1 MKNMERI
8 SKEKARKE
16 ISGIKEEI
24 KRHNHLYYNL
34 ESPEISDAE
43 YDRLLKRLTDIEEA
57 HPDLV
62 TPDSP
67 SRKVG
72 APPDKSGFRPVR
84 HLEKMLSIDN
94 ISVTGADEDDRP
106 KQALAFDERVFKGA
120 GGEEEKRAYIV
131 QPKFDGV
138 SASILYERGDL
149 VRAATR
155 GDGSVGEE
163 ITSNILTMKTIP
175 KKLSSRS
182 GAPVPDVVE
191 VRGEVMIL
199 TEDFRMLNEDI
210 LETDGKPFANP
221 RNAAS
226 GSLRQIDPSVTASR
240 PLKFFA
246 WGVGSVSG
254 VDLPDET
261 AVQKCLKG
269 WGFETGR
276 DPVLCEGIEEA
287 VKVCE
292 GLEGERE
299 KLPYD
304 LDGAVIRVNDRNAQK
319 ALGATAKHPRWCVAY
334 KFKSRHAETKVAGV
348 TFQVGRTGTLT
359 PVANLEPVNIGGV
372 VVRRASLHNADFVR
386 EKDIREG
393 DTVVVKRAGDVI
405 PNVVEVAGKSK
416 NRRGG
421 PLPFPET
428 CPSCGGVVIEE
439 SPGIVC
445 SNPSCPERLK
455 QSVFYLCSRGVFNIK
470 RLGSRTISTLV
481 DEGMVKD
488 IADVF
493 SLTKEDFL
501 NLEGFAEKSSTEVA
515 KEISERKTVSLAVF
529 IQALCIRHVGRQTA
543 EILARRFAS
552 LDGFFAADEESL
564 SDVHGIGGEI
574 AREIVGFTGSERGV
588 ALKDKMKH
596 LGVEVVIPDDSS
608 HKPEVAGKIFVVTG
622 TLWEDRETI
631 HELIRNAGGIAASA
645 VSSKTDF
652 LVEGEKAGAGKR
664 KKAEKLKVKVISGEE
679 LRGMLV

>member
-34 ESPEISDAE
+34 ENPEISDAE

-120 GGEEEKRAYIV
+120 GGEERRAYIV

-138 SASILYERGDL
+138 SASILYKRGDL
-149 VRAATR
+149 VLAATR

-175 KKLSSRS
+175 KKLSSRP

-226 GSLRQIDPSVTASR
+226 GSLRQIDPSVTALR

-261 AVQKCLKG
+261 AVHKCLKG

-276 DPVLCEGIEEA
+276 EPVLCEGIEEA

-319 ALGATAKHPRWCVAY
+319 ALGATAKHPRWCIAY

-372 VVRRASLHNADFVR
+372 VVRRASLHNAADFVR
-386 EKDIREG
+386 KKYICEG

-405 PNVVEVAGKSK
+405 PNVVEVVKRGG
-416 NRRGG
+416 RRGK
-421 PLPFPET
+421 PLPLPEK
-428 CPSCGGVVIEE
+428 CPSCDESVSITFPEKDMPGVLCGIPAFLPLFFSFTKE

-445 SNPSCPERLK
+445 LKSVMSGAAQAER
-455 QSVFYLCSRGVFNIK
+455 
-470 RLGSRTISTLV
+470 
-481 DEGMVKD
+481 
-488 IADVF
+488 
-493 SLTKEDFL
+493 FL
-501 NLEGFAEKSSTEVA
+501 SFVPEGFST
-515 KEISERKTVSLAVF
+515 
-529 IQALCIRHVGRQTA
+529 
-543 EILARRFAS
+543 
-552 LDGFFAADEESL
+552 
-564 SDVHGIGGEI
+564 
-574 AREIVGFTGSERGV
+574 
-588 ALKDKMKH
+588 
-596 LGVEVVIPDDSS
+596 
-608 HKPEVAGKIFVVTG
+608 
-622 TLWEDRETI
+622 
-631 HELIRNAGGIAASA
+631 
-645 VSSKTDF
+645 
-652 LVEGEKAGAGKR
+652 
-664 KKAEKLKVKVISGEE
+664 
-679 LRGMLV
+679 